1 MKIGI
6 IVHSHTGN
14 TLSVA
19 EKIREHFAAQGHTA
33 QIERVT
39 ADKEGQSASA
49 NSVLLNVPDI
59 TPYDVIVFGAPVQA
73 FSLSPVMRKYLE
85 GISSIKGKKVSCF
98 VTQQFP
104 KPWLGGNRAIRQMA
118 QACKDKGTEI
128 SASGIVNWSG
138 KLRDRQIEDVAA
150 RLSRVE

>member
-19 EKIREHFAAQGHTA
+19 EKIRENFAAQGHTV

-39 ADKEGQSASA
+39 ANKEGQSASA
-49 NSVLLNVPDI
+49 NSVLLNVPDVS
-59 TPYDVIVFGAPVQA
+59 PYDMIVFGAPVQA
-73 FSLSPVMRKYLE
+73 FSLSPIMGKYLK
-85 GISSIKGKKVSCF
+85 GLAPMGGKKVSCF
-98 VTQQFP
+98 VTQQFS

-118 QACKDKGTEI
+118 RACREKGIEL

-150 RLSRVE
+150 RLGRVE